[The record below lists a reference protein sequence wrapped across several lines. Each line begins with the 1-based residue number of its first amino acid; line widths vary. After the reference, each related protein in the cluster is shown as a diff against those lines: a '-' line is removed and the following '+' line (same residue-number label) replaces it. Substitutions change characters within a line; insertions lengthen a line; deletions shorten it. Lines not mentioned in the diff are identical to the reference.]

1 MKRRDF
7 LKGAGAGAVAGAGV
21 AMAPLA
27 GAAEL
32 PQLRWRMV
40 TSWPNSL
47 DTIYGGAQDVAKYI
61 SELTGGRFKIHTY
74 AAGELVGGL
83 QVLDAVSQGT
93 VEMGHTASY
102 YYIGKSPALAFDCT
116 LPFGLTTRQQYAW
129 QMQGGGNEL
138 LNKEVFSEFGIRSLP
153 AGNTGVQMGGWFRHP
168 VPDLKSLQGLKMR
181 IPGFG
186 GKVMAKLGV
195 NVQTLAGSQ
204 IYPAL
209 ERGVIDATEFVG
221 PYDDEKLGFYQ
232 VAKYYYAPSW
242 WEPNAQLSVYINS
255 KQWDKLPKLYQ
266 EALRIACTAANWNM
280 VAKYDAKNPVAL
292 KSLLSKGV
300 KLERFSEDILKAAQ
314 KAAFEIYDGLNKSNS
329 TWRKV
334 YSEWLKF
341 RNMEYAWF
349 AADQLVYESFAFPQ
363 VPLKDL

>member
-7 LKGAGAGAVAGAGV
+7 LKGAGAGAAAGV
-21 AMAPLA
+21 GMSMAPLA

-32 PQLRWRMV
+32 PRLNWRMV
-40 TSWPNSL
+40 TSWPQSL
-47 DTIYGGAQDVAKYI
+47 DTLYGGAVDVAKYVR
-61 SELTGGRFKIHTY
+61 ELTSGRFNIRTY

-93 VEMGHTASY
+93 VQMGHTASY
-102 YYIGKSPALAFDCT
+102 YYIGKSPALAFDTT
-116 LPFGLTTRQQYAW
+116 LPFGMTARQQYSW

-138 LNKEVFSEFGIRSLP
+138 LNKEVFARFGIVSLP
-153 AGNTGVQMGGWFRHP
+153 AGNTGVQMGGWFRRP
-168 VPDLKSLQGLKMR
+168 VPDLASLRGLKMR

-195 NVQTLAGSQ
+195 NVQTLPGSE

-242 WEPNAQLSVYINS
+242 WEPNTQLSLYINK
-255 KQWDKLPKLYQ
+255 KQWEGLPRQYQ
-266 EALRIACTAANWNM
+266 QAVRIACAAANWNM

-300 KLERFSEDILKAAQ
+300 KLEKFSDGIMKAAE
-314 KAAFEIYDGLNKSNS
+314 KAAFEIYDGLNKSDP

-334 YSEWLKF
+334 YAPWLKF
-341 RNMEYAWF
+341 RNMEYAWA

-363 VPLKDL
+363 ASLKDL